1 MRDVTLSRRRLR
13 TWIRLLRLT
22 RKTENTLREYMR
34 VSHGTTLP
42 RFDVMA
48 ALYRADAP
56 IKMSA
61 LSQMLLVSNGN
72 ASTVVDRLEKDGL
85 VIRIAAANDR
95 RVVNVTL
102 SDKGRKQFEDL
113 AAGHEALVDR
123 IFAGLGP
130 EDLDLIRDLLHRA
143 EAEVPAPGAS
153 RVSDVT

>member
-1 MRDVTLSRRRLR
+1 MRDSTLSRRRLR

-22 RKTENTLREYMR
+22 RRTENTLREFMR

-56 IKMSA
+56 MKMSA

-85 VIRIAAANDR
+85 VNRIAAPKDR
-95 RVVNVTL
+95 RVVNVSL
-102 SDKGRKQFEDL
+102 SNKGRAQFEEL

-123 IFAGLGP
+123 IFAGLDNN
-130 EDLDLIRDLLHRA
+130 DLDLIRDLLHRA
-143 EAEVPAPGAS
+143 EAAAAS
-153 RVSDVT
+153 ES